1 MDLLDLA
8 RRAAAR
14 AGSFVRSAARPPDPA
29 AWTVKGSRDFV
40 TEVDRTAETLIAE
53 VLLEGAPGSRIVGEE
68 HTPAVV
74 RDGIVWIVDPLDG
87 TTNFLH
93 DFPWYAVSIAAVVDG
108 VLEAAAVLEIPRDQ
122 LYTATRGGGAW
133 CGERRLA
140 VSTVIDPAFA
150 LIGTGFPFKDVSGID
165 RYAEQFKV
173 VAGATSG
180 VRRAGSAAL
189 DLVDVAAGRFDA
201 FWEQHLSAWDMAAG
215 TLLVR
220 EAGGLVTNFHGKDAG
235 VEHGPILAGNPA
247 MHAWLLGVVQ
257 GH

>member
-8 RRAAAR
+8 RRAATR
-14 AGSFVRSAARPPDPA
+14 AGSFVRSAARPSDPA

-40 TEVDRTAETLIAE
+40 TQVDRTAETLIAE
-53 VLLEGAPGSRIVGEE
+53 VLREGAPGSRIVGGE
-68 HTPAVV
+68 HTPEVV
-74 RDGIVWIVDPLDG
+74 PDGIVWIVDPLDG

-93 DFPWYAVSIAAVVDG
+93 DFPWYAVSIAAAVDG

-133 CGERRLA
+133 R
-140 VSTVIDPAFA
+140 
-150 LIGTGFPFKDVSGID
+150 
-165 RYAEQFKV
+165 
-173 VAGATSG
+173 G

-189 DLVDVAAGRFDA
+189 DLVDVAAGRFEA
-201 FWEQHLSAWDMAAG
+201 FWEQHLAAWDMAAG
-215 TLLVR
+215 TLLIR
-220 EAGGLVTNFHGKDAG
+220 EAGGLVTNFEGKDAG